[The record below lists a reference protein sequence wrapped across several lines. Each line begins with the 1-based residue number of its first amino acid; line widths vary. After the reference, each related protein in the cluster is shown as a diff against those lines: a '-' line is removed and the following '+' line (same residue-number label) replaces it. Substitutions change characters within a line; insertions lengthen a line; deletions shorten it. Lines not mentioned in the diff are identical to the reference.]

1 MFLFVLNV
9 SFVLEF
15 ETVSDIFFLNW
26 NRAKASSLRVNLLGL
41 LNFGSLRNKVFL
53 RHVTII
59 EPVCEIS
66 VVRGSAEVYWRDRL
80 LFMRRSYHIHRNVV
94 VMVYYDSLGML
105 SQVFVCILF
114 LERLLRGVFLHF
126 DLFPYL
132 LLFLFLFSSFFV
144 FVKFRRKVLFL

>member
-1 MFLFVLNV
+1 MLKV
-9 SFVLEF
+9 SSVLEF
-15 ETVSDIFFLNW
+15 EAVSDIFFLNW
-26 NRAKASSLRVNLLGL
+26 NRAKASSLRVNLLLGL
-41 LNFGSLRNKVFL
+41 LNIGSLRNKVFL
-53 RHVTII
+53 RHMTVI

-105 SQVFVCILF
+105 SQAFVCILF
-114 LERLLRGVFLHF
+114 LERLLGGILLHF
-126 DLFPYL
+126 NPFSFL
-132 LLFLFLFSSFFV
+132 LLLLFLFSSFFI